1 MSVQKNAEES
11 GTVRIKKAQSISC
24 LLYAKSKNR
33 NQIVSKNYHPYVNI
47 SLLPRKL
54 LESKSSTDMFS
65 VTVSVVVSGNSHF
78 DATLV
83 MACDSMMLLDTD
95 DDTILSAFVLK
106 QVDMREDPQ
115 HPRAI
120 IVEHSVTGAD
130 TISEVSSFAELSP
143 SNIGPSRDVTNRS
156 SRQSFSE
163 NEAVNLTLFMDPVYL
178 RPLLSRF
185 KLFKSGY

>member
-1 MSVQKNAEES
+1 MTHSTYHLCINF
-11 GTVRIKKAQSISC
+11 
-24 LLYAKSKNR
+24 LLLS
-33 NQIVSKNYHPYVNI
+33 
-47 SLLPRKL
+47 RKL
-54 LESKSSTDMFS
+54 LESKSSSDLFC

-83 MACDSMMLLDTD
+83 LSCDSLLLLDTD
-95 DDTILSAFVLK
+95 DDTVLSAFVLK
-106 QVDMREDPQ
+106 QVDMREDLQ

-120 IVEHSVTGAD
+120 IVEHSVAGAD
-130 TISEVSSFAELSP
+130 SISEASSFAELSP
-143 SNIGPSRDVTNRS
+143 SNIGPSRDVTSRA

-163 NEAVNLTLFMDPVYL
+163 NEAVHLTLFMDPVYL

>member
-1 MSVQKNAEES
+1 MTA
-11 GTVRIKKAQSISC
+11 
-24 LLYAKSKNR
+24 
-33 NQIVSKNYHPYVNI
+33 
-47 SLLPRKL
+47 
-54 LESKSSTDMFS
+54 
-65 VTVSVVVSGNSHF
+65 SVVVSGNTHF

-83 MACDSMMLLDTD
+83 MSCDSMMFLDTD

-115 HPRAI
+115 HPRAV

-130 TISEVSSFAELSP
+130 TISEASSFAELSP

-185 KLFKSGY
+185 KLLKSGYW

>member
-1 MSVQKNAEES
+1 
-11 GTVRIKKAQSISC
+11 
-24 LLYAKSKNR
+24 
-33 NQIVSKNYHPYVNI
+33 
-47 SLLPRKL
+47 
-54 LESKSSTDMFS
+54 MFL
-65 VTVSVVVSGNSHF
+65 
-78 DATLV
+78 DA
-83 MACDSMMLLDTD
+83 D

-120 IVEHSVTGAD
+120 IVEHHVPGTD

-143 SNIGPSRDVTNRS
+143 TNTIPSRDVTNRALQ
-156 SRQSFSE
+156 QSFSE
-163 NEAVNLTLFMDPVYL
+163 NDAVNLTLFMDPIYL